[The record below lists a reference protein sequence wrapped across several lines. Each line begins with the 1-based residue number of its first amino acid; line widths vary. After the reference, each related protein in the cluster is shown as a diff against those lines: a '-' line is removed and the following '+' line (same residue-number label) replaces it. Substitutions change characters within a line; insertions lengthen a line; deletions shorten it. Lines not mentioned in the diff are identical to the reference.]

1 MEEVVEEGLKTLQKW
16 EGDRLRAVKTGE
28 SQIETLWRGGRGKR
42 ERALTRRRLL
52 YCSRSQ
58 SSESSNELPERLLSL

>member
-28 SQIETLWRGGRGKR
+28 CIVESRCHRLR
-42 ERALTRRRLL
+42 EHD
-52 YCSRSQ
+52 
-58 SSESSNELPERLLSL
+58 